1 MTQTSKE
8 EVADIDWHS
17 LNPEQ
22 ALSRLDSSEDGLAA
36 GEVRERQASWGPSTL
51 PEEDRPGA
59 LRIFLRQFRDP
70 LVYVLLIAALVSLG
84 LGNIANASF
93 IGAVLLINAIVGAL
107 QEGRA
112 EASASALQ
120 EMMRVCAQ
128 VLRDGCEEHIDATA
142 LVPGDVVL
150 LPQGESQAP
159 PLVLKLRRFTRQLA
173 AVEGLGSC
181 TLIASDKTG
190 TLTENMLTIQ
200 WLELPDGEP
209 WEVSGEGYS
218 TDGRIHADDGEPEGD
233 SAARIE
239 RLVRAGML
247 CNDASISFDEDGE
260 ASHTEGDSVD
270 LSFLVLGGKAGKERR
285 PSNASADAGIRPVYG

>member
-36 GEVRERQASWGPSTL
+36 GEVRERQASWGPNTL

-120 EMMRVCAQ
+120 E
-128 VLRDGCEEHIDATA
+128 
-142 LVPGDVVL
+142 
-150 LPQGESQAP
+150 
-159 PLVLKLRRFTRQLA
+159 
-173 AVEGLGSC
+173 
-181 TLIASDKTG
+181 
-190 TLTENMLTIQ
+190 
-200 WLELPDGEP
+200 
-209 WEVSGEGYS
+209 
-218 TDGRIHADDGEPEGD
+218 
-233 SAARIE
+233 
-239 RLVRAGML
+239 
-247 CNDASISFDEDGE
+247 
-260 ASHTEGDSVD
+260 
-270 LSFLVLGGKAGKERR
+270 
-285 PSNASADAGIRPVYG
+285 